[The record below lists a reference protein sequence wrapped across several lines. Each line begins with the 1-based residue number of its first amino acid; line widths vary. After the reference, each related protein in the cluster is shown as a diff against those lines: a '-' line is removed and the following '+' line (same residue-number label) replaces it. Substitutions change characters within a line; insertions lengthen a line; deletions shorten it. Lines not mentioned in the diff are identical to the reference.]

1 MIFPI
6 TTTAGGTCM
15 AVPDVCKVPAPPA
28 PPVPTPFPN
37 IANCNQAT
45 TGTCSQKVTIQNK
58 PLLTKK
64 SEIPMSSGDEAGV
77 AGGVV
82 SGKNK
87 GEAKF
92 VKFSSKVKIE
102 GQFVVFQTCTTAQNG
117 KNANA
122 QGGLQADPSQQKVTV
137 AG

>member
-6 TTTAGGTCM
+6 TTTAGGMCM
-15 AVPDVCKVPAPPA
+15 AMPDVCKVPAPPA
-28 PPVPTPFPN
+28 GPIPTPFPN
-37 IANCNQAT
+37 IANCNQAS
-45 TGTCSQKVTIQNK
+45 TGTCSQKVTIENK

-64 SEIPMSSGDEAGV
+64 SEIPMSSGDEAGS
-77 AGGVV
+77 AGGVI
-82 SGKNK
+82 SGKIK

-117 KNANA
+117 KNANV
-122 QGGLQADPSQQKVTV
+122 QGGMQADSSQQKVTV